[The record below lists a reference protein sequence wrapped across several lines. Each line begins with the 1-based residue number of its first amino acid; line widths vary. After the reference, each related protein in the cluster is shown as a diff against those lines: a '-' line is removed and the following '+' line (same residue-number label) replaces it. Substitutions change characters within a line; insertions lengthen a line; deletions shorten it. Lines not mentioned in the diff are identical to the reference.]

1 MALQRETRPA
11 QSDQSRELARRLLR
25 RVLPAETGIAIRFWD
40 GSTDYPGPGEP
51 RFLVTINSPDAPG
64 RMLTRPLDL
73 ALGEAFVYGDFDVEG
88 GIADLLQALESTG
101 GKLAALDWAGIV
113 VDAARLRGL
122 SRRRAPG
129 LAARL
134 SGGLHTRKRDRAAV
148 QFHYDVS
155 NEFYALWL
163 DQRMVYSEAY
173 YPTGSESLDE
183 AQVAKLD
190 LVCRKLRLRPGERLL
205 DVGAGWGALVIHAAD
220 HYGVTAL
227 GVTLSKNQLE
237 GARERVRAA
246 GLADRVRIEPLD
258 YREVTGEFDKAA
270 SVGMAE
276 HVGKAN
282 MEEYLRVLHAR
293 LRPGGLALNDAISQ
307 GPRAADRLPL
317 PLTDQFMRRYVFP
330 DGEILPLAD
339 TVASAEAAGFEV
351 RDVESLREH
360 YGRTLRHWVGNLE
373 AAWERA
379 VAEVGP
385 ARARIWRI
393 YMSASAYQFEAA
405 NLSLHQTLLSKP
417 DPVGASGLPW
427 SRSDLQPAGS

>member
-1 MALQRETRPA
+1 MALQRETRPV
-11 QSDQSRELARRLLR
+11 QTDQSRELARSLLR
-25 RVLPAETGIAIRFWD
+25 RVLPAETGVAIRFWD
-40 GSTDYPGPGEP
+40 GAVDFPGPGEP
-51 RFLVTINSPDAPG
+51 RFLVTINSPEAPG
-64 RMLTRPLDL
+64 RMLSRPLDL

-88 GIADLLQALESTG
+88 SITDLLQALETASG
-101 GKLAALDWAGIV
+101 RLGALDWAGV
-113 VDAARLRGL
+113 LVDAARLRRLG
-122 SRRRAPG
+122 RRRAPG
-129 LAARL
+129 LSARL
-134 SGGLHTRKRDRAAV
+134 TGFLHTRERDRAAV
-148 QFHYDVS
+148 RFHYDVS
-155 NEFYALWL
+155 NEFYGLWL
-163 DQRMVYSEAY
+163 DQRMVYSEGY
-173 YPTGSESLDE
+173 YPTGSENLDE

-227 GVTLSKNQLE
+227 GVTLSMNQVAE
-237 GARERVRAA
+237 GRERVKAA
-246 GLADRVRIEPLD
+246 GLAGRVRIEPLD
-258 YREVTGEFDKAA
+258 YREVTGEFDKVA

-282 MEEYLRVLHAR
+282 MEAYFRVLHAR

-307 GPRAADRLPL
+307 GPRAGEKLPL

-339 TVASAEAAGFEV
+339 TVAAAEAAGFEV

-360 YGRTLRHWVGNLE
+360 YGRTLRQWVANLE
-373 AAWERA
+373 GAWDRA
-379 VAEVGP
+379 VAEVGGE
-385 ARARIWRI
+385 RARIWRL

-417 DPVGASGLPW
+417 DPAGASGQPW
-427 SRSDLQPAGS
+427 SRSAR